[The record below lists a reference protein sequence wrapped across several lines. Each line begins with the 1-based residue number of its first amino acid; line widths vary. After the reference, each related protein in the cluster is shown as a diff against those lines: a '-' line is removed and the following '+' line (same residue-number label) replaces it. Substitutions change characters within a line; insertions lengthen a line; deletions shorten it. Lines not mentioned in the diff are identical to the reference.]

1 MEILFIVLTTL
12 KWTWAEDA
20 WQIIREIWMLLVPA
34 PLAIT
39 RVRNWVVYHIRAL
52 LFYIYIRIPFI
63 IEINKLKTDLTSTK
77 ADLVDFK
84 SMMHELVTSIND
96 IKKEFVTNGGSS
108 LKDDLN
114 SIRTSLRRLTGRQ
127 KITYNDSSK
136 PTIIF
141 DSNGH
146 CIEANEAYL
155 DLTGRSLEEC
165 IGTNWI
171 NTVYIMD
178 RQDLQREWLD
188 AVMNQ
193 RISEIEYRIL
203 DTDNKQVKIKA
214 TAVPTIGAGNT
225 VIEYV
230 CTIKKL

>member
-1 MEILFIVLTTL
+1 MEILFIVLNTVPWL
-12 KWTWAEDA
+12 WADDA
-20 WQIIREIWMLLVPA
+20 WQILKEIWLFLLPT
-34 PLAIT
+34 PLVFT
-39 RVRNWVVYHIRAL
+39 KVRKWIICQVRL
-52 LFYIYIRIPFI
+52 LLYYLYIQIPLVK
-63 IEINKLKTDLTSTK
+63 ELNKLKADLTTTQIN
-77 ADLVDFK
+77 LVDFK
-84 SMMHELVTSIND
+84 SMMHELVIAIND

-114 SIRTSLRRLTGRQ
+114 SIRLSLRRLTGRQ

-165 IGTNWI
+165 ISSNWL
-171 NTVYIMD
+171 NSVYIMD
-178 RQDLQREWLD
+178 RQDVQKEWLD

-193 RISEIEYRIL
+193 RISEIEYRIM
-203 DTDNKQVKIKA
+203 DTDGNQSKIKS
-214 TAVPTIGAGNT
+214 TAVPTMGAGI